1 MLNRYQ
7 NFVYKCRKRLSHI
20 IRCPSFIFKQN
31 QVFIEEEEDNPSDKV
46 VMVQKKLDG
55 VDIDDIENFVNLPML
70 MLIRDKCGNLK
81 VVVDDGELTTN
92 NNRKKS
98 SKFSKPIDVN
108 SVANVIDEIE
118 VSMISLVVTFLR

>member
-1 MLNRYQ
+1 
-7 NFVYKCRKRLSHI
+7 
-20 IRCPSFIFKQN
+20 
-31 QVFIEEEEDNPSDKV
+31 
-46 VMVQKKLDG
+46 
-55 VDIDDIENFVNLPML
+55 ML

-118 VSMISLVVTFLR
+118 VSMISLAVTFLR